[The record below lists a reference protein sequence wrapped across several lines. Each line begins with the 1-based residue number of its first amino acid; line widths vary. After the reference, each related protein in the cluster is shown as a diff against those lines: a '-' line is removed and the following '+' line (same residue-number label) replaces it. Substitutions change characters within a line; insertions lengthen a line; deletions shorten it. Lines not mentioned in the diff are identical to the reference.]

1 MDRRKLAME
10 FSNSLDFPEIKKIIL
25 FGSVARGD
33 DNEESDIDILIIS
46 ANKNGTKDKI
56 MGKIT
61 DILLEQSTYISAK
74 IISQEEYETLKNTH
88 FISTINEEGVV
99 IG

>member
-1 MDRRKLAME
+1 MNRRKLAIE
-10 FSNSLDFPEIKKIIL
+10 FSNSLDYPEIKKIIL

-33 DNEESDIDILIIS
+33 DNKDSDIDILIVS
-46 ANKNGTKDKI
+46 TKKDETKDKI

-61 DILLEQSTYISAK
+61 DVLLEQGAYISAK
-74 IISQEEYETLKNTH
+74 VISQKEYDTLKNTH
-88 FISTINEEGVV
+88 FISTITEEGVV